1 MHYQINR
8 TERGASLL
16 EFAIAATVFLTV
28 LFGIIEC
35 GRLLWTHN
43 ALQDAARRGARY
55 ATMRRDDAAGN
66 LAVQR
71 MVVYGDPNA
80 SSGTPVVSGLTT
92 NDVTVDYNNSNGIQ
106 LGSRAT
112 VSITNPSTGNYKFKF
127 AVPLIG
133 GTITMPTYKTS
144 LPAESLG
151 YVPCD
156 DPASAAV
163 ALTKCDIVP
172 AL

>member
-1 MHYQINR
+1 MHYKTNQ

-43 ALQDAARRGARY
+43 ALQDGARRGARY
-55 ATMRRDDAAGN
+55 ATLRRDDAAGN
-66 LAVQR
+66 LAVKR
-71 MVVYGDPNA
+71 LVVYGNPNA
-80 SSGTPVVSGLTT
+80 SSGTPIVSGLTV
-92 NDVTVDYNNSNGIQ
+92 NDVDVDYNNSNGLQ

-112 VSITNPSTGNYKFKF
+112 VSITNASTGNYKFKF

-133 GTITMPTYKTS
+133 GTLTLPAYKTS
-144 LPAESLG
+144 MQAESLG
-151 YVPCD
+151 YIPCD
-156 DPASAAV
+156 NPGTPAD
-163 ALTKCDIVP
+163 ALKPCLIVP
-172 AL
+172 TY